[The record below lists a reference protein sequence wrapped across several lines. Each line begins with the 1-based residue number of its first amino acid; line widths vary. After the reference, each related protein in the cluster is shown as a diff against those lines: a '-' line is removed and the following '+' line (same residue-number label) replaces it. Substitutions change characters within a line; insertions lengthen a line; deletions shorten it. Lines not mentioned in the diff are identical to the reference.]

1 VKKHPEHGH
10 GASSHGDHG
19 HAHGHGHGHGHG
31 AAAGHGG
38 PAHVVD
44 VDEHG
49 FAEVVIEGS
58 RQRLVL
64 VDFWA
69 EWCPPCRALGPT
81 LERLAHEFSGRFLLA
96 KVEVDDNMRLAGH
109 YKLRGFP
116 TVIFFRHG
124 EPVSHFAGN
133 KPLHTVREL
142 IEQHL
147 QGEA

>member
-1 VKKHPEHGH
+1 MKNHPEHGH
-10 GASSHGDHG
+10 GATSHG
-19 HAHGHGHGHGHG
+19 GHGHGHGHG
-31 AAAGHGG
+31 PGHGPAGGHGG

-44 VDEHG
+44 VDEHS

-81 LERLAHEFSGRFLLA
+81 LERLAHDFAGRFLLA

-142 IEQHL
+142 IDQHL
-147 QGEA
+147 QGEV

>member
-1 VKKHPEHGH
+1 MKTHPERAH
-10 GASSHGDHG
+10 GASSHGND
-19 HAHGHGHGHGHG
+19 GHGHVHGQVQGSASGH
-31 AAAGHGG
+31 AGR
-38 PAHVVD
+38 AHVVD
-44 VDEHG
+44 VDEHR
-49 FAEVVIEGS
+49 FAEVVIQGS
-58 RQRLVL
+58 QQRLVL

-81 LERLAHEFSGRFLLA
+81 LERLAQEFGGRFLLA

-147 QGEA
+147 